1 MNKIARIT
9 QLVFILFGIYYSFS
23 QSITT
28 DFKIPDSLKTYSFEE
43 LDELFSNNFE
53 DTLKS
58 RIYIKSMLEKG
69 RVNEDSIEMARAYS
83 LLFYYE
89 KEEELR
95 LSYLETSIKLTEK
108 LGNYRYPASSY
119 SIKGGFYLGKWD
131 YEQSLDNYLMALDF
145 AKRNKNQ
152 DFQYVTQHNIGIIK
166 SKLGKH
172 QEALHIFKE
181 CLEYEERK
189 GIVDTLDYL
198 DIMVDLTESY
208 AKNSMI
214 DSSNYYLKKVIP
226 ISLRHDSDLYAKF
239 VFVQGVNFYTEKK
252 YSISEK
258 TIMKVLPHLVQLE
271 DKREMVN
278 AYFYLGKINES
289 LSKKSDALDY
299 YKKVDSVFK
308 QTKFITPEVRDGYSF
323 LIDHYKDKQDFKNQL
338 MYVERL
344 LKFDSILYQ
353 NKALVNEKLI
363 KEYDTAELLAEKEKL
378 IEFVHSKNSNFKTFI
393 WVLVCIILFL
403 STLFYY
409 QYRKRKLYS
418 ERFKKLVESDNQ
430 AKEIQ
435 ANEIVNKD
443 VIKPQKIRD
452 LKISEEIKEDILC
465 KIEKFEK
472 NREYLEPNITTNSLA
487 IQFKTNSKY
496 ISRIVNIYKE
506 KNFTNYIND
515 LRVDYLI
522 QELKTNKKFR
532 NYTIKAISGEIG
544 FNTTEAF
551 SKYFHKKTGLY
562 PSYFIKKMEE
572 YSE

>member
-1 MNKIARIT
+1 MNKIALIA
-9 QLVFILFGIYYSFS
+9 QLVCILFGTHFFYS
-23 QSITT
+23 QSLTNH
-28 DFKIPDSLKTYSFEE
+28 FKIPDSLKSYSFEE
-43 LDELFSNNFE
+43 LDELFSYNYE
-53 DTLKS
+53 DTLRS
-58 RIYIKSMLEKG
+58 RVYLKSMLEKG
-69 RVNEDSIEMARAYS
+69 RINMDSIEMARAYS

-89 KEEELR
+89 NEEELR
-95 LSYLETSIKLTEK
+95 LSYLETSIRLTEK
-108 LGNYRYPASSY
+108 LGHNRYPASSY

-131 YEQSLDNYLMALDF
+131 YEQSLDNYLMALEF

-172 QEALHIFKE
+172 QEALNIFKE
-181 CLEYEERK
+181 CLDYEERK

-208 AKNSMI
+208 AKNNMI
-214 DSSNYYLKKVIP
+214 DSSNYYLNKVIP
-226 ISLRHDSDLYAKF
+226 ISLRHDSDLYSKF
-239 VFVQGVNFYTEKK
+239 VFVQGVNLYTEEK

-289 LSKKSDALDY
+289 LSKNKNAIHY

-308 QTKFITPEVRDGYSF
+308 QTRFITPEVREGYSF
-323 LIDHYKDKQDFKNQL
+323 LINYYKDKQDFQNQL

-344 LKFDSILYQ
+344 LKFDSILHQ

-363 KEYDTAELLAEKEKL
+363 KKYDTAELLAEKEKL
-378 IEFVHSKNSNFKTFI
+378 IEFVHSKNSNFKIFI

-403 STLFYY
+403 SILFYY

-418 ERFKKLVESDNQ
+418 ERFKKFIESDNQ
-430 AKEIQ
+430 VKEIQ
-435 ANEIVNKD
+435 VDK
-443 VIKPQKIRD
+443 VIKKDAIKLQKKRD
-452 LKISEEIKEDILC
+452 LKISEEIKEDILF

-472 NREYLEPNITTNSLA
+472 NRGYLEPNITTNSLA
-487 IQFKTNSKY
+487 IRFKTNRKY

-515 LRVDYLI
+515 LRVEYLI